1 MNSHPLI
8 TQQIAAARQHDLVA
22 AAAHR
27 RVVRRF
33 RTQRSTDRRAGQDAR
48 RPALG
53 ARAPKA
59 GCASC

>member
-1 MNSHPLI
+1 MNTHPLI
-8 TQQIAAARQHDLVA
+8 TQQIASARQHELLA

-33 RTQRSTDRRAGQDAR
+33 AERSIARRAGHDAR

-53 ARAPKA
+53 ARPPKA
-59 GCASC
+59 RRACC